1 MHGRIAMRPFLI
13 VYATRGGCTRQIAE
27 RVADR
32 IRTLAH
38 EVQIQ
43 DARTEAL
50 PPLERY
56 SAVVLAAGV
65 HLGHHA
71 REMVKFVR
79 ARRRELDALP
89 TVFLSVSL
97 TEAAAADVH
106 RPDDVRLDARRATS
120 KVLDDFVLETGWRPA
135 RAIPV
140 AGALIDSIYG
150 PVIRLLMTK
159 LLRREVPDEPA
170 REVVFTDWSALNR
183 VVDGLAREAVE
194 RSETLPPETPTP
206 PPFRT
211 AVEGAVLAP

>member
-1 MHGRIAMRPFLI
+1 MRPLLV
-13 VYATRGGCTRQIAE
+13 VYATRGGYTRQIAE

-56 SAVVLAAGV
+56 SAVVLAASV
-65 HLGHHA
+65 HLGHHG

-89 TVFLSVSL
+89 TIFLSVSL

-106 RPDDVRLDARRATS
+106 RPDDVRLDARRATR
-120 KVLDDFVLETGWRPA
+120 KVLDDFVLETGWRPP

-140 AGALIDSIYG
+140 ASALTGTTYG
-150 PVIRLLMTK
+150 PLTRILMKK

-170 REVVFTDWSALNR
+170 REVVFTDWAALNR
-183 VVDGLAREAVE
+183 VVDGLVREAVE
-194 RSETLPPETPTP
+194 RSRTLPPERP
-206 PPFRT
+206 PPPPSRG

>member
-1 MHGRIAMRPFLI
+1 MKRRRGMRPILV
-13 VYATRGGCTRQIAE
+13 VYATRGGYTRQIAE

-79 ARRRELDALP
+79 ARRSELDALP
-89 TVFLSVSL
+89 TIFLSVSL

-106 RPDDVRLDARRATS
+106 RPDDVRMDAQRATR
-120 KVLDDFVLETGWRPA
+120 KVLDDFVLETGWRPGKA
-135 RAIPV
+135 VSV
-140 AGALIDSIYG
+140 AGALAGSTYG
-150 PVIRLLMTK
+150 PLTRLLMTK
-159 LLRREVPDEPA
+159 LLRRDVPDEPA
-170 REVVFTDWSALNR
+170 REVVFTDWAALNR
-183 VVDGLAREAVE
+183 VVDDLVRKAVE
-194 RSETLPPETPTP
+194 RSRTLPPEAPTP
-206 PPFRT
+206 PSFRS